1 MQHAAQVRAL
11 LAQFALRRKPR
22 VSTYL
27 PAHPWHLEAA
37 YVASLHNRVSGP
49 LARITWAALQPWLS
63 RYRAPSE
70 RTDAD
75 DDFLTAIGHAQL
87 RFGAEVDIDAEA
99 TAAPARMAPQVEA
112 FSAGQQAKML
122 RVLGVN
128 PIGDNILLYNA
139 QQHWLVENTTRIKL
153 LPQTYWT
160 DLQNHVSKA
169 VHSGMRHETLAK
181 ELAVKHAD
189 LAGYPSERLARDQVS
204 KYNGAL
210 AQAQQQAVGVE
221 SYQWRAVGDART
233 RPEHLALDMSIQRWD
248 SPPSIGNPGEPV
260 LCRCQG
266 VAIV

>member
-1 MQHAAQVRAL
+1 MQHRAQIRAL
-11 LAQFALRRKPR
+11 LSGITPRKPR

-37 YVASLHNRVSGP
+37 YVASLRRRVSGP
-49 LARITWAALQPWLS
+49 LASITWQALQPWLA
-63 RYRAPSE
+63 RYRGPNE

-87 RFGAEVDIDAEA
+87 RFAERVDIDAEA

-112 FSAGQQAKML
+112 FSAVQQRAML

-128 PIGDNILLYNA
+128 PIGDDILLYNA
-139 QQHWLVENTTRIKL
+139 QQAWLADNTARIKL

-160 DLQNHVSKA
+160 DLQNHVSQA
-169 VHSGMRHETLAK
+169 VHSGMRHETLAR
-181 ELAVKHAD
+181 ELAVKHET
-189 LAGYPSERLARDQVS
+189 LAGWPSERLARDQVS

-210 AQAQQQAVGVE
+210 AEAQQKAVGVE

-233 RPEHLALDMSIQRWD
+233 RPEHAALDMTVQRWD
-248 SPPSIGNPGEPV
+248 SPPSIGHPGEPI
-260 LCRCQG
+260 LCRCSAC
-266 VAIV
+266 AII